1 MVENTPLQ
9 FKNFLSN
16 HGIFHRL
23 TCPHTS
29 QQNGIV
35 ERKHRHI
42 LEMGLTLLAQSGLPP
57 KYWVDSFLTS
67 IFLINRL
74 PSPVIHNESPCSKLF
89 KKQPDYTFLRAFGC
103 LCYPLLQP
111 YAHNKLSFRSKPC
124 IFLGYGSNQRGY

>member
-1 MVENTPLQ
+1 MVENTPIQ

-16 HGIFHRL
+16 YGIFHRL

-57 KYWVDSFLTS
+57 KYWVDSFFTS

-74 PSPVIHNESPCSKLF
+74 PSPVIHNKSPCSKLF